1 MNKFSNTSK
10 CLLRGALAAAAVT
23 AALTGAVRADE
34 VPQVHVKY
42 ADLNINSSAGAAVLY
57 QRIRRAAEQVCAVSG
72 ARDLTTWSRGKD
84 CASKAIARAVS
95 AVGNPTLTQVYEVK
109 TGISPTNTALAS
121 R

>member
-1 MNKFSNTSK
+1 MNKFSNSSK
-10 CLLRGALAAAAVT
+10 SLLRGALAAAAVT

-34 VPQVHVKY
+34 VPQVHVNY
-42 ADLNINSSAGAAVLY
+42 ADLNVNSNAGATVLY
-57 QRIRRAAEQVCAVSG
+57 QRIRRAAEQVCTVSG
-72 ARDLTTWSRGKD
+72 ARDLGTWSKGRD

-95 AVGNPTLTQVYEVK
+95 DVGSPTLTQVYAVK